1 MYPVIEE
8 KVNVQSKDSPVIDKI
23 SMKAEDKVVVSS
35 EDEDVTTVA
44 SSNKSTQVSNDSPW
58 QDPTYFSSF
67 GRELMF
73 IVTCM
78 LAQLLNQ
85 AGQTHALTIMNVL
98 SKSFNSESDKQ
109 AWLMASFPLVAGS
122 FILISGRL
130 GDIYGLKK
138 MLMIGYVTII
148 VWSLICGLSKYSN
161 NDAFFITCRA
171 FQGLG
176 IAFILPNV
184 MGLVGHV
191 YKVGSTR
198 KNLVISFIG
207 ACAPAGGMFG
217 GLFGGL
223 IVNEDSEQ
231 WPWVFYAFAIAFF
244 LNMILAW
251 YSIPNNIPTN
261 VHGFSMDWTG
271 SVLAV
276 IGLILFNFVWNQ
288 APTAGW
294 GTAYI
299 IALLIISVFFLVA
312 FFVYEVKYAKVPL
325 LPHAVTKNRHMIM
338 ILLAVFLGWGSF
350 GIWTFYYMSFQ
361 LNLRH
366 YSPVWTG
373 GTYFVFV
380 IFGTI
385 AAFMVALS
393 IKRVGPAFL
402 LCFALVAFDVGSIM
416 FSVLPVK
423 QSFWKLNFGMQA
435 ILCFGMDLS
444 FPASSIILSDGLP
457 MEYQGMAGSLV
468 NTVIN
473 YSASLCLGMG
483 ATVEHQI
490 NKNGKDLLKGY
501 RGAIYLGVGLASLGV
516 LISFTYMLET
526 FWNNRRDRQ
535 KDSVITEMS

>member
-1 MYPVIEE
+1 MVFYSKQYTNERSWLFNGLDWLRSCRYWIDPVQLCLE
-8 KVNVQSKDSPVIDKI
+8 S
-23 SMKAEDKVVVSS
+23 
-35 EDEDVTTVA
+35 
-44 SSNKSTQVSNDSPW
+44 SSNSRLGHGL
-58 QDPTYFSSF
+58 YY
-67 GRELMF
+67 
-73 IVTCM
+73 C
-78 LAQLLNQ
+78 
-85 AGQTHALTIMNVL
+85 
-98 SKSFNSESDKQ
+98 SFN
-109 AWLMASFPLVAGS
+109 
-122 FILISGRL
+122 
-130 GDIYGLKK
+130 
-138 MLMIGYVTII
+138 
-148 VWSLICGLSKYSN
+148 N
-161 NDAFFITCRA
+161 
-171 FQGLG
+171 LG
-176 IAFILPNV
+176 IL
-184 MGLVGHV
+184 
-191 YKVGSTR
+191 SR
-198 KNLVISFIG
+198 
-207 ACAPAGGMFG
+207 C
-217 GLFGGL
+217 
-223 IVNEDSEQ
+223 
-231 WPWVFYAFAIAFF
+231 
-244 LNMILAW
+244 
-251 YSIPNNIPTN
+251 
-261 VHGFSMDWTG
+261 
-271 SVLAV
+271 
-276 IGLILFNFVWNQ
+276 
-288 APTAGW
+288 
-294 GTAYI
+294 
-299 IALLIISVFFLVA
+299 